1 MGFNS
6 AFKGLIYSN
15 TSIDSKMGFD
25 GRAFAKKVV
34 HGVSFIPGDR
44 WSKKWILFHVVRFY
58 KIRVGRCRKLNLNY
72 FIL

>member
-44 WSKKWILFHVVRFY
+44 WSKK
-58 KIRVGRCRKLNLNY
+58 
-72 FIL
+72 